1 MLLDK
6 LYRLFHTDLLKIIR
20 YHGVHDY
27 DVSDIAAEFYIKVDK
42 ALKNGKAHIIYREGK
57 LNRQYLFSIIR
68 NIVYAEFKKNKD
80 LSCIDD
86 HCIPCYP
93 DYDEKRVDMLLKII
107 ETIPS
112 HFDRRLIKVYLH
124 EGFTIRKM
132 AAETKLSATTIF
144 HSLKKSK
151 EFIKHKILQ
160 YEGTI
165 R

>member
-1 MLLDK
+1 MQLDK
-6 LYRLFHTDLLKIIR
+6 LYKLFNNDLLKIIR

-27 DVSDIAAEFYIKVDK
+27 DVSDIAAEFYIVVDR
-42 ALKNGKAHIIYREGK
+42 ALKNGKGNVIFREGK

-68 NIVYAEFKKNKD
+68 NIIYAEFKKNKD
-80 LSCIDD
+80 MDCIDN
-86 HCIPCYP
+86 HNLSYSEN
-93 DYDEKRVDMLLKII
+93 YDEKRVDMLLKII

-124 EGFTIRKM
+124 EGFSIRKM
-132 AAETKLSATTIF
+132 AEETKLSSTTIF

-165 R
+165 